1 MGKSAKVGRMGMQGF
16 TKQKKLTKNAMSGT
30 IQKQAV
36 SQKKQEH
43 AKGKGNAAPKPGTKK
58 KHQ

>member
-1 MGKSAKVGRMGMQGF
+1 MAAGTCLAGPQAVWRGRMGMQGF

-43 AKGKGNAAPKPGTKK
+43 AKGKGN
-58 KHQ
+58 